1 MTEES
6 QVEVLTKRHAELDRQ
21 LEDEQARPMPD
32 SGIIAELKRQK
43 LALKDQIQ
51 NAEAGIPA

>member
-6 QVEVLTKRHAELDRQ
+6 QVEVLNKRHAELDRQ
-21 LEDEQARPMPD
+21 LENEQARPMPD

-43 LALKDQIQ
+43 LALKDQIKH
-51 NAEAGIPA
+51 AEAGIPA